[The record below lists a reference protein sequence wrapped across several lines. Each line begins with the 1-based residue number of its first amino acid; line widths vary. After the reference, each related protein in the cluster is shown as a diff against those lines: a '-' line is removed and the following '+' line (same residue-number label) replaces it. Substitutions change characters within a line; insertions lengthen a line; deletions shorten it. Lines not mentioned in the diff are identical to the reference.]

1 MWCIPSLGSSLLRWF
16 LDIFFWPCS
25 SSRERFKEWS
35 AEKSTQIGLKNT
47 MIAGTLKCRQAAIE
61 SNRVSDVIS
70 NRISQ
75 GAGSKA
81 SWHFFLKCADLV
93 DSAGANVG

>member
-1 MWCIPSLGSSLLRWF
+1 
-16 LDIFFWPCS
+16 
-25 SSRERFKEWS
+25 
-35 AEKSTQIGLKNT
+35 

-81 SWHFFLKCADLV
+81 SWHFSVTCSDLLDFDGADV
-93 DSAGANVG
+93 FWSEFVRA

>member
-1 MWCIPSLGSSLLRWF
+1 LF
-16 LDIFFWPCS
+16 
-25 SSRERFKEWS
+25 RERFKEWS
-35 AEKSTQIGLKNT
+35 AERSTQIGLKNI

-81 SWHFFLKCADLV
+81 SWHFF
-93 DSAGANVG
+93 

>member
-1 MWCIPSLGSSLLRWF
+1 MLHTVIGILFIALVFGHIF
-16 LDIFFWPCS
+16 LAVFFVPGTLQGMVSGKVDANW
-25 SSRERFKEWS
+25 
-35 AEKSTQIGLKNT
+35 ANNI

-81 SWHFFLKCADLV
+81 SWHFV
-93 DSAGANVG
+93 